1 MSCRSRSKAFGP
13 SGNRMS
19 ATLPTIFHIVL
30 WSMIMMVAQHQG
42 WRHSGAAR
50 YVGGGLR
57 MGDAPQMGLCIVR
70 AEVQG
75 DHLLITINST
85 SSVTRTLHPLH
96 GERVR
101 HFVDIDKA
109 TKAVAEFLREF
120 TVSTS

>member
-1 MSCRSRSKAFGP
+1 
-13 SGNRMS
+13 
-19 ATLPTIFHIVL
+19 
-30 WSMIMMVAQHQG
+30 MVAQHQG

-57 MGDAPQMGLCIVR
+57 MGDAPQTGVCIVR

-75 DHLLITINST
+75 GRLFITINAT
-85 SSVTRTLHPLH
+85 RSVTSPP
-96 GERVR
+96 EPVR

-120 TVSTS
+120 TVSTGEHHTASGR

>member
-1 MSCRSRSKAFGP
+1 
-13 SGNRMS
+13 MS
-19 ATLPTIFHIVL
+19 ATLHTIFRVL
-30 WSMIMMVAQHQG
+30 LWGMITMVAQYQG

-50 YVGGGLR
+50 YEGGGLR
-57 MGDAPQMGLCIVR
+57 MGDAPQMGLCIIR

-85 SSVTRTLHPLH
+85 SSVTRTLRPMH
-96 GERVR
+96 GESVR

-120 TVSTS
+120 AVSTGGYDT